1 MAENSIQKAALSQFR
16 EATGMTLRKE
26 PGNPDG
32 VVLEVGGLEWVFR
45 ILVRNELREHHLGG
59 LLEEIGREQERTLL
73 VTQYV
78 SKPLRERLR
87 KSGVRY
93 LDASGNCYIRAGHS
107 VLFVDE
113 RKVSAQRRS
122 GLSGLWKPTGLRFL
136 FTVLLKPDI
145 LTADYRSMAIA
156 SRLSLGTVAGL
167 MQELERSPYFQKID
181 GKWEVNDRDSL
192 LERWVDH
199 YHSHLRPRLRQS
211 RYRFAPELWRRQ
223 WTQLDVGGSSWGGEP
238 AGALLTQNLQPEHF
252 TLFSDRSASELAR
265 QFHLVPDAAGE
276 VEVLQP
282 FWNTD
287 YLPAGLLHTAP
298 VLLVYA
304 DLWGSSDSRNRS
316 IAKQIREDY
325 GV

>member
-32 VVLEVGGLEWVFR
+32 VVLEVGGFGMGVPYPGPER
-45 ILVRNELREHHLGG
+45 IAGTPSGWLAGG
-59 LLEEIGREQERTLL
+59 NRTG
-73 VTQYV
+73 TGAYPARHAIRKQT
-78 SKPLRERLR
+78 LRERLR

-167 MQELERSPYFQKID
+167 MQELERSPYFQK
-181 GKWEVNDRDSL
+181 S
-192 LERWVDH
+192 
-199 YHSHLRPRLRQS
+199 
-211 RYRFAPELWRRQ
+211 
-223 WTQLDVGGSSWGGEP
+223 T
-238 AGALLTQNLQPEHF
+238 
-252 TLFSDRSASELAR
+252 ASGR
-265 QFHLVPDAAGE
+265 
-276 VEVLQP
+276 
-282 FWNTD
+282 
-287 YLPAGLLHTAP
+287 
-298 VLLVYA
+298 
-304 DLWGSSDSRNRS
+304 
-316 IAKQIREDY
+316 
-325 GV
+325 

>member
-122 GLSGLWKPTGLRFL
+122 GLSGL
-136 FTVLLKPDI
+136 
-145 LTADYRSMAIA
+145 
-156 SRLSLGTVAGL
+156 
-167 MQELERSPYFQKID
+167 
-181 GKWEVNDRDSL
+181 
-192 LERWVDH
+192 
-199 YHSHLRPRLRQS
+199 
-211 RYRFAPELWRRQ
+211 
-223 WTQLDVGGSSWGGEP
+223 
-238 AGALLTQNLQPEHF
+238 
-252 TLFSDRSASELAR
+252 
-265 QFHLVPDAAGE
+265 
-276 VEVLQP
+276 
-282 FWNTD
+282 
-287 YLPAGLLHTAP
+287 
-298 VLLVYA
+298 
-304 DLWGSSDSRNRS
+304 
-316 IAKQIREDY
+316 
-325 GV
+325 